1 MRYDFSD
8 FADFFKTPPFCFSFS
23 VYQMAPRSWRPESS
37 LAATVPED
45 NAANHVSDVGERQFE
60 EFVAAP
66 PGGAAEKEVETISWT
81 LSSNQIITTSN
92 LERYSR
98 QKRSPGC
105 HGNQSCTK
113 SYLRNFNHIK
123 I

>member
-1 MRYDFSD
+1 
-8 FADFFKTPPFCFSFS
+8 
-23 VYQMAPRSWRPESS
+23 MAPRSWRPESS

-45 NAANHVSDVGERQFE
+45 NATNHVSEVGAKQFE

-66 PGGAAEKEVETISWT
+66 PGGTDGKEVETISWT

-98 QKRSPGC
+98 QKIVTWLSW
-105 HGNQSCTK
+105 QELFT
-113 SYLRNFNHIK
+113 
-123 I
+123 